1 MLVGVIAETLERK
14 KTHLLSLLEKYKS
27 VYLRAEKI
35 AERFRDLLIM
45 VMYRD
50 VYFSISKDPNSILL
64 PLNQNQIGEKDFG
77 SQYL

>member
-1 MLVGVIAETLERK
+1 MLVGVIAETLESK
-14 KTHLLSLLEKYKS
+14 KAHLLSLLGKYKS
-27 VYLRAEKI
+27 VCLRAEKI
-35 AERFRDLLIM
+35 AERFRDLLIT

-77 SQYL
+77 SQYP